1 MSLAATYQQ
10 TAVSTQSRGRLIVM
24 LYDGAIKFLKLALV
38 GIESKNYA
46 DKGTYINK
54 ALDIIAELNAVLDM
68 DAGGEIAM
76 NMRKLYS
83 FMTRH
88 LSQAN
93 IDCDKQKINE
103 VISLLEEL
111 NTGWKAIA

>member
-46 DKGTYINK
+46 DKGNSKTCPS
-54 ALDIIAELNAVLDM
+54 ELSYLFAKN
-68 DAGGEIAM
+68 
-76 NMRKLYS
+76 
-83 FMTRH
+83 
-88 LSQAN
+88 
-93 IDCDKQKINE
+93 
-103 VISLLEEL
+103 
-111 NTGWKAIA
+111 